1 MKKKLFSSMLAAAMI
16 LSLASCGGSSSDS
29 SSAPASS
36 TASSASSTQN
46 NGGSIS
52 VDEGIF
58 YVDVTLPSGMFEGE
72 DMTAFDGDTWA
83 KERGY
88 KSAVLNDDG
97 SVTVTMTK
105 DDHKAMVDALGES
118 YDSTLQEMVGSEDYP
133 FITGIERSSNFEEV
147 NIKVNKAAHSQ
158 AFLDL
163 SPLVAGL
170 SGCYYQAVAGIDI
183 NVTVN
188 TVDDTTGE
196 VISSAVYPIEG
207 DVGAT
212 TSTTE
217 ETAGDR
223 QENSGDVGD
232 YHIEITGAYIG
243 KDYENNPALIVS
255 YDWTNDSEET
265 VSASTAVYEVAFQ
278 DGIQLDT
285 AIVTGDDNYD
295 SDASWKD
302 VRPGTTITVQKA
314 FVLTSDTSIVEFEV
328 SEWLTWD
335 SNPPIVYKNFDL
347 GAL

>member
-1 MKKKLFSSMLAAAMI
+1 MKKKLFASMLAAAMI
-16 LSLASCGGSSSDS
+16 LSLASCGGSSSAS

-36 TASSASSTQN
+36 PADSASSMQN

-58 YVDVTLPSGMFEGE
+58 YVDVTMPAGLFEGE
-72 DMTAFDGDTWA
+72 DMTEFDGESWA
-83 KERGY
+83 KDRGY
-88 KSAVLNDDG
+88 KSAVLNEDG

-105 DDHKAMVDALGES
+105 DDHKTMVDEMG
-118 YDSTLQEMVGSEDYP
+118 DSFDETLQEMVGSEDYP
-133 FITGIERSSNFEEV
+133 FITAIERSSNFEEV

-183 NVTVN
+183 SVTVN
-188 TVDDTTGE
+188 TVDDATGE
-196 VISSAVYPIEG
+196 VISSTVYPVEG
-207 DVGAT
+207 DAEAT
-212 TSTTE
+212 SSNAE
-217 ETAGDR
+217 KLSAGR

-232 YHIEITGAYIG
+232 YHIDITGAYIG
-243 KDYENNPALIVS
+243 KDYENNHALIVS
-255 YDWTNDSEET
+255 YDWTNNSEET

-278 DGIQLDT
+278 DGVQLDT
-285 AIVTGDDNYD
+285 AIVTGDSNYD

-314 FVLTSDTSIVEFEV
+314 FVLTSDTSVVEFEV